1 MRLSAG
7 SFPACVVVTEDRVP
21 LSICGSWGI
30 SFTAVLQSKSF
41 QRKGRKSAMKAA
53 PTGEHGCLTHWKW
66 GFGLP
71 EYHLHCSRGR
81 ASQTLLVVSEAVGG
95 TSIAQGFL
103 ALRA

>member
-1 MRLSAG
+1 
-7 SFPACVVVTEDRVP
+7 
-21 LSICGSWGI
+21 
-30 SFTAVLQSKSF
+30 
-41 QRKGRKSAMKAA
+41 MKAA

-81 ASQTLLVVSEAVGG
+81 ASQTLLVDSEAVGG